1 MVCWGWHWCMALCIV
16 AWIKAH
22 WLALGGSSGVV
33 FLLWKYWGELMERLK
48 KTAEAWQ
55 AWKEVPYRIREA
67 QARAEG
73 AEARVKRIESEI
85 EQVKKNTEK
94 TATELA
100 QLNHEM
106 ALERIE
112 IKMIQLQELFAK
124 EHGSGAN
131 IPTAQDYAR
140 ELNEP
145 VELVEEVFARTKRQ
159 QRLPG
164 NLRRNRFNP
173 DRFG

>member
-1 MVCWGWHWCMALCIV
+1 M
-16 AWIKAH
+16 KAD
-22 WLALGGSSGVV
+22 WLAVGGSSGVV

-131 IPTAQDYAR
+131 IPTDPDYAR
-140 ELNEP
+140 EWSEH
-145 VELVEEVFARTKRQ
+145 VELLAGFVPRTSDQ
-159 QRLPG
+159 E
-164 NLRRNRFNP
+164 
-173 DRFG
+173 